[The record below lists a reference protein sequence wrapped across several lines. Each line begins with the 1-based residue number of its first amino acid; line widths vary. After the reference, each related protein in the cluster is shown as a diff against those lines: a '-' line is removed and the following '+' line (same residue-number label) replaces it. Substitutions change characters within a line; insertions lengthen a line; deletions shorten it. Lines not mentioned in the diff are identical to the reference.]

1 MTKRYPLG
9 SAFGGGNSGNPGDLQ
24 RVALGR
30 FAAAHLRQ
38 GGWADAHESMRG
50 GLPHSGG
57 LGADV
62 HHGHFCALAKMGEFS
77 HSRPRRGS
85 TMAISPASHCS
96 FSGDTT
102 RNELDS
108 AIATTSPDPCHGR
121 AETSGSPRTLWTRA
135 GRKCVNSLRSLSA
148 CASRARNVGSGRAS
162 APLSKSIAGTT
173 KSSNVTMVDT

>member
-24 RVALGR
+24 GVALGR
-30 FAAAHLRQ
+30 FAAAHLRER
-38 GGWADAHESMRG
+38 GASDAYESMRG

-121 AETSGSPRTLWTRA
+121 AETSGSPRTLWTRT
-135 GRKCVNSLRSLSA
+135 GTKYLNSPRSFNTCTSP
-148 CASRARNVGSGRAS
+148 
-162 APLSKSIAGTT
+162 APHLTSDLAPA
-173 KSSNVTMVDT
+173 